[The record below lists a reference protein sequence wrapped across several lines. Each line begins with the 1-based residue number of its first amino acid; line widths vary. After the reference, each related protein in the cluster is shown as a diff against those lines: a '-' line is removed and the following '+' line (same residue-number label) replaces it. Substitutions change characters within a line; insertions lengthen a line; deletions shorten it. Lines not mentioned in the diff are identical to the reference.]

1 MWLQMDSG
9 RYYLKNEHHIFDEFE
24 FKNGRV
30 LNNVHVD
37 YGVMGTPKYD
47 EEGNI
52 VNAIMFCHTFEGDY
66 SSLSDIHLLID
77 ENKVL
82 SKEEYFFISIT
93 SLGFPESCSPSTTG
107 LKDLFPEYEI
117 EDLIN
122 FKRQLIKE
130 KFQNIKRFHGIIG
143 IAFGGYEALGWS
155 VFYPDEM
162 DFVIHFASSFKNDGY
177 KYIYAK
183 LANDII
189 ESSPQYFSEVY
200 DESISKV
207 LISLSQLHY
216 LVTFS
221 MNYFNK
227 MSIDE
232 IDLTMDSFADR
243 GLFYDIYDIKIRN
256 DFLKTYNLENYLDR
270 IKSKALIV
278 SVDNNNYYTPEYDSI
293 PLHNAVENSELIFL
307 DMGDEP
313 NELEHLYKI
322 EEDIKRFLSDV

>member
-1 MWLQMDSG
+1 MDSE

-24 FKNGRV
+24 FKSGYV
-30 LNNVHVD
+30 LNDVHVD

-47 EEGNI
+47 DEGNI

-66 SSLSDIHLLID
+66 ASLSDIHQLID

-107 LKDLFPEYEI
+107 LKDLFPDYVI
-117 EDLIN
+117 EDLVN
-122 FKRQLIKE
+122 FKRQLLKE
-130 KFQNIKRFHGIIG
+130 KFQNIKRLHGIIG

-155 VFYPDEM
+155 VFYPDDM

-189 ESSPQYFSEVY
+189 ESSPQYLSEVY

-207 LISLSQLHY
+207 LISISQLHY

-221 MNYFNK
+221 KNYFNK

-256 DFLKTYNLENYLDR
+256 DFLKTYNLEDYLDR
-270 IKSKALIV
+270 IKCKLLIV
-278 SVDNNNYYTPEYDSI
+278 SVDN
-293 PLHNAVENSELIFL
+293 NAVENSELIFL

-313 NELEHLYKI
+313 NELEYLYKI
-322 EEDIKRFLSDV
+322 EDDIKRFLDDV